1 MLWKTYPQF
10 YINKQKVS
18 TVTCLSHQEVQ
29 TGFYIFEAKDQTKN
43 ATLDMEGKIVIFP
56 AAGLSH
62 LVPMVELA
70 KLILHRHPLRFSVT
84 VLLPYGPFATP
95 AASSYIHRLS
105 QTNPSIAFH
114 HFSHP
119 SDDTSTIHRSRE
131 AALFQFLHIS
141 AAHVVDYL
149 QQPTKATGICALIGQ
164 FFTTSLLEAAREL
177 GIPTYHFFTSGAAA
191 LAFFLHFPTIHDRT
205 TESFKDLPTEVFGFP
220 GLPPLKA
227 THMPE
232 LVLDRDE
239 AGYHG
244 MLYFSQHLPESNGII
259 ANTFE
264 EFEPK
269 ATQAIEDGTCLLN
282 RPTPPIYYMGPLIG
296 EACEGE
302 GHAVTADQHCSLT
315 WLDTQPTRSVVFLC
329 FGSRGTFLREQIK
342 EIAKG
347 LENSGQRFLWV
358 VKNPKEGKGKK
369 IEEST
374 DVDLEALLPEEF
386 LERTR
391 DRGLVVKAWA
401 PQVAVLNHP
410 SLGGF
415 VTHCGWNSVLEAV
428 VAGVPMVAWPLYAE
442 QQLNKAVLVE
452 DMKMAIGME
461 ESNEDG
467 FVSGEEVEKRVR
479 ELMEGEEGREL
490 RERSRKKREMALAA
504 WREKGSSTT
513 ALAKLL
519 DIWAHGGV

>member
-1 MLWKTYPQF
+1 
-10 YINKQKVS
+10 
-18 TVTCLSHQEVQ
+18 
-29 TGFYIFEAKDQTKN
+29 
-43 ATLDMEGKIVIFP
+43 MEGKIVIFP

-105 QTNPSIAFH
+105 QLTPPSPSTTFLT
-114 HFSHP
+114 HP
-119 SDDTSTIHRSRE
+119 MIPPPFTGAEKLPYSN
-131 AALFQFLHIS
+131 FFIS
-141 AAHVVDYL
+141 AL
-149 QQPTKATGICALIGQ
+149 PMSWIIC
-164 FFTTSLLEAAREL
+164 SNPPKPPL

-264 EFEPK
+264 GFEPK

-347 LENSGQRFLWV
+347 LENSGQSTIAGRVLGE
-358 VKNPKEGKGKK
+358 NQRQRIGGEGMGTTSGSA
-369 IEEST
+369 ESSFT
-374 DVDLEALLPEEF
+374 GRIRNAL
-386 LERTR
+386 R
-391 DRGLVVKAWA
+391 V
-401 PQVAVLNHP
+401 
-410 SLGGF
+410 
-415 VTHCGWNSVLEAV
+415 NSVLEAV

-467 FVSGEEVEKRVR
+467 FVSGKRWRR
-479 ELMEGEEGREL
+479 E
-490 RERSRKKREMALAA
+490 
-504 WREKGSSTT
+504 
-513 ALAKLL
+513 
-519 DIWAHGGV
+519 